1 MLLRI
6 LGKLKSE
13 LKNQKKV
20 VDKNVP
26 LNRLG
31 LKSQDWLIE
40 PDLEG
45 LTDNFKPLHLS
56 KNKGWRVGAGK
67 SAPALIMIT
76 QFFLLKCLFEK
87 QSAGRPFSRARTQTF
102 MICFLSKKKIFA
114 PPLTYTKN
122 HFFENRLGTLINFT
136 EPLQDFALRGGFP

>member
-1 MLLRI
+1 M
-6 LGKLKSE
+6 GKLKSE

-31 LKSQDWLIE
+31 LKSQGWLIE

-56 KNKGWRVGAGK
+56 KNKGWRVGAGEIRA
-67 SAPALIMIT
+67 SPCGFIDPSPSIYFIGATRDAPRFISIRNNYKAL
-76 QFFLLKCLFEK
+76 FF
-87 QSAGRPFSRARTQTF
+87 
-102 MICFLSKKKIFA
+102 
-114 PPLTYTKN
+114 
-122 HFFENRLGTLINFT
+122 
-136 EPLQDFALRGGFP
+136 